1 LQIYSVAL
9 IMLLISIHWVIEL
22 YSVAVC
28 TRFEGDC

>member
-1 LQIYSVAL
+1 
-9 IMLLISIHWVIEL
+9 MLLISIHWVIEL